1 MDINFAVPCLLGLEA
16 PIAEELRN
24 MEASDVRA
32 ENGRVLFSGDEN
44 ILARANICSR
54 FSERV
59 LVLLGSFE
67 AHSFEELFQGT
78 RALPWEQW
86 IGADDAFP
94 VKGYSIDSDLF
105 SVRDCQA
112 IIKKAVVERLKQK
125 YSIEWFEESGPVYQI
140 QFSIMKNKVSLMLD
154 TSGAGLHKRGYR
166 QNANDAP
173 IKETLAASLCWFSR
187 LRPYHSLYDP
197 MCGSGTILIEGAM
210 MARNIAPGVNRNFAA
225 ERWSNIPRDVWYNAE
240 AAGVDDLVSVRCCEL
255 KKFVPQTERGTLIC
269 NPPYGERMLDIEQ
282 ANTLYR
288 DMGRVF
294 ERRHGWSYSII
305 TPCDTFEQEFGRK
318 ADKRRKLYNGMIKCQ
333 LFMYFK

>member
-24 MEASDVRA
+24 MEAADVRA

-225 ERWSNIPRDVWYNAE
+225 ERWNNIPRDVWY
-240 AAGVDDLVSVRCCEL
+240 
-255 KKFVPQTERGTLIC
+255 TER
-269 NPPYGERMLDIEQ
+269 ER
-282 ANTLYR
+282 AR
-288 DMGRVF
+288 DL
-294 ERRHGWSYSII
+294 ER
-305 TPCDTFEQEFGRK
+305 E
-318 ADKRRKLYNGMIKCQ
+318 LMIS
-333 LFMYFK
+333 LLTAPISAVRLRL

>member
-140 QFSIMKNKVSLMLD
+140 QFSIMKTKFRSCSTPPARDSIRGD
-154 TSGAGLHKRGYR
+154 T
-166 QNANDAP
+166 
-173 IKETLAASLCWFSR
+173 
-187 LRPYHSLYDP
+187 
-197 MCGSGTILIEGAM
+197 
-210 MARNIAPGVNRNFAA
+210 ARTRTT
-225 ERWSNIPRDVWYNAE
+225 PR
-240 AAGVDDLVSVRCCEL
+240 
-255 KKFVPQTERGTLIC
+255 
-269 NPPYGERMLDIEQ
+269 
-282 ANTLYR
+282 
-288 DMGRVF
+288 
-294 ERRHGWSYSII
+294 
-305 TPCDTFEQEFGRK
+305 
-318 ADKRRKLYNGMIKCQ
+318 
-333 LFMYFK
+333 

>member
-24 MEASDVRA
+24 MEAADVRA

-105 SVRDCQA
+105 SVRDCQV

-125 YSIEWFEESGPVYQI
+125 YSVEWFEESGPVYQI

-210 MARNIAPGVNRNFAA
+210 MTRNIAPGVNRNFAA
-225 ERWSNIPRDVWYNAE
+225 ERWNNIPRDVWY
-240 AAGVDDLVSVRCCEL
+240 
-255 KKFVPQTERGTLIC
+255 TERERAPTLSA
-269 NPPYGERMLDIEQ
+269 RL
-282 ANTLYR
+282 
-288 DMGRVF
+288 
-294 ERRHGWSYSII
+294 
-305 TPCDTFEQEFGRK
+305 
-318 ADKRRKLYNGMIKCQ
+318 MIS
-333 LFMYFK
+333 LLTAPISAVRLRL

>member
-24 MEASDVRA
+24 MEAADVRA

-125 YSIEWFEESGPVYQI
+125 YSVEWFEESGPVYQI

-187 LRPYHSLYDP
+187 LRPIIRSMTYVRLGHDTYRGRDD
-197 MCGSGTILIEGAM
+197 GAQYRPRSQPKLRRRALEQYS
-210 MARNIAPGVNRNFAA
+210 ARCV
-225 ERWSNIPRDVWYNAE
+225 V
-240 AAGVDDLVSVRCCEL
+240 
-255 KKFVPQTERGTLIC
+255 
-269 NPPYGERMLDIEQ
+269 
-282 ANTLYR
+282 YR
-288 DMGRVF
+288 ARACA
-294 ERRHGWSYSII
+294 R
-305 TPCDTFEQEFGRK
+305 P
-318 ADKRRKLYNGMIKCQ
+318 
-333 LFMYFK
+333 